1 VGHGVRLG
9 PGSAHPFDTPDPNER
24 IGQALPNPNAPEWH
38 ACGQQPF
45 AVLCDDV
52 SWSECGAGWSS
63 EPPRKVKDAGEA
75 LRGLGHALPP
85 LSRQRL
91 VNCSIRLFG
100 TPEGTDR

>member
-1 VGHGVRLG
+1 M
-9 PGSAHPFDTPDPNER
+9 
-24 IGQALPNPNAPEWH
+24 PNPNAPERH

-63 EPPRKVKDAGEA
+63 EPPRKVEDARQA
-75 LRGLGHALPP
+75 LGGLGHALPP

-91 VNCSIRLFG
+91 VNCSIRCFG
-100 TPEGTDR
+100 TPEETDR